1 MAYGSIYTR
10 INWQD
15 YPNKSTALKAA
26 LLNRMDGAVKTLD
39 DRAVELDSV
48 KADKTIVNGM
58 VKDWT
63 MDRTTGIITITRQNG
78 EKILFDLNIEKIPVS
93 FGLSESGILT
103 MTTDDGTKFTA
114 DIGAMIP
121 VLTFNSSDE
130 IGVNAEGTGVTKT
143 YSFFIKS
150 GSITGDKLEPDYLA
164 KAQTAMTT
172 AQTGAQTAAEKTEL
186 AKTYCTNAGVSA
198 DRAEQAL
205 SQITEAV
212 DANVP
217 DFTINLATGHMEY
230 TGGRYVFKTNTDTG
244 HLEWEVAV

>member
-1 MAYGSIYTR
+1 MAYSSIYTQ
-10 INWQD
+10 INWQND
-15 YPNKSTALKAA
+15 PSKATALGAT
-26 LLNRMDGAVKTLD
+26 LLNRMDGAIKTLD
-39 DRAVELDSV
+39 DRVVELDSV
-48 KADKTIVNGM
+48 KADKTIVSGM

-63 MDRTTGIITITRQNG
+63 MDTSTGIITITKQNG
-78 EKILFDLNIEKIPVS
+78 DKILFDLNIEKIPVN
-93 FGLSESGILT
+93 FELSGSGILT
-103 MTTDDGTKFTA
+103 MTTDDGTKYSA
-114 DIGAMIP
+114 NIGAMIP

-130 IGVNAEGTGVTKT
+130 IGVNVEGTGVTKT
-143 YSFFIKS
+143 YSFFVKS
-150 GSITGDKLEPDYLA
+150 GSITGDKLEPNYLA

-172 AQTGAQTAAEKTEL
+172 AQTSAQTATEKTEL

-217 DFTINLATGHMEY
+217 SFTLNLATGHMEY